1 MTALNEMFVN
11 KVSGVTPSME
21 RQEWVEKA
29 LVRLRQHFSQYGYQV
44 PSNIRITIGWP
55 KGGRKR
61 IGECFFTEA
70 SNDKH
75 FEIFISPELGKGSQ
89 HGNHPI
95 MEVMTHEI
103 CHTIAGY
110 KAAHKKPFKIIA
122 TTVGLEGKMTSTTP
136 GPKLLELIAAFE
148 SVNGP
153 YPAGALSRSMIKKK
167 ATYMLKCACPA
178 CDYVVYTTAK
188 HLAKGDPICPVD
200 GEGMN

>member
-1 MTALNEMFVN
+1 MDIQLFTPEMET
-11 KVSGVTPSME
+11 KPTPSAE

-29 LVRLRQHFSQYGYQV
+29 LVRLRSHFNDCGYTV
-44 PSNIRITIGWP
+44 PNNIRVTIGWP

-89 HGNHPI
+89 HANQYV
-95 MEVMTHEI
+95 MEVMAHEI

-110 KAAHKKPFKIIA
+110 EAAHKKPFKIIA
-122 TTVGLEGKMTSTTP
+122 TAIGLEGKMTATEP
-136 GPKLLELIAAFE
+136 GPAMLKLIADFE
-148 SVNGP
+148 TVNGP
-153 YPAGALSRSMIKKK
+153 YPAGALSRSMLKKK
-167 ATYMLKCACPA
+167 KTYMIKCECQE
-178 CDYVVYTTAK
+178 CGYICYTTEK
-188 HLAKGDPICPVD
+188 WLKVGDPVCPVD